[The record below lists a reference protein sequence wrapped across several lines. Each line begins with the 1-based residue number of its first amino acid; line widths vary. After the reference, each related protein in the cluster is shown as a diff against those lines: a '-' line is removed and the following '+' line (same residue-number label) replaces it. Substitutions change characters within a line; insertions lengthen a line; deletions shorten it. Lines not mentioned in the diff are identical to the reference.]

1 VPAPGAS
8 AAEAEAVTAVSF
20 DRAAGYYDATRGLP
34 DEVIEVVID
43 VLAAEAAGKGRC
55 VEIGVGTGRIALPL
69 ARRGVTLI
77 GADIAEAMLRRLVHN
92 AGERLPFPLLRAD
105 STVLPLAGGSVGAVV
120 ASHVLHLIPD
130 WEAAVDE
137 AVRVLRPGGP
147 LLVDFGG
154 TPRAPWHEWSVE
166 HFAQHGIVRSR
177 PGASEPSEVSEHLG
191 ERART
196 RQLAPVELTIHRSL
210 GQDLDE
216 WERQIHSWTW
226 PYASDQMRSACAAL
240 RARARVEGRDL
251 DEEVGIPRIIQ
262 WWAFDRLS

>member
-1 VPAPGAS
+1 M
-8 AAEAEAVTAVSF
+8 TAISF

-34 DEVIEVVID
+34 DEVIEAVID

-77 GADIAEAMLRRLVHN
+77 GADIAEAMLRRLVDN
-92 AGERLPFPLLRAD
+92 AGDRLPFPLLLAD
-105 STVLPLAGGSVGAVV
+105 STALPLAGGAVGTVV
-120 ASHVLHLIPD
+120 ASHVLHLVPD
-130 WEAAVDE
+130 WKTAVDE
-137 AVRVLRPGGP
+137 AVRVLQPGGA

-166 HFAQHGIVRSR
+166 QFRQHGIVRSR
-177 PGASEPSEVSEHLG
+177 PGVSEPSEVSAHLG
-191 ERART
+191 ERARA
-196 RQLAPVELTIHRSL
+196 RQLTPVELVIHRSL

-216 WERQIHSWTW
+216 FERQIHSWTW
-226 PYASDQMRSACAAL
+226 PYQSDQMRTACDAL
-240 RARARVEGRDL
+240 RSRARGEGRPL
-251 DEEVGIPRIIQ
+251 DEEVGIARIIQ